1 MYLRICKGLFARN
14 RIEVRKDNLQLPR
27 QLEDTINTI
36 IESRTMNN
44 YMLVVKV
51 TLMIEEWSQG
61 MVDVV
66 NINGVNVI
74 EVMKIFVI
82 MRDRNE

>member
-74 EVMKIFVI
+74 EVIKIFVI
-82 MRDRNE
+82 IRDRNE